1 MVDID
6 EICVSV
12 CREHMKAHHAGA
24 FDDPRF
30 ELVIDDAKNQMEL
43 APDHSFDVIIC
54 DLADPI
60 PDGPCYLLYTKEWFE
75 LCKRKLTLGGVFLT
89 QSGPSGL
96 GTFKSVFSPV
106 HHTLQQVVSF
116 SLSLSLS
123 QPLIFSRTANAQ
135 VFTYA
140 AAYNSHVP
148 SFTDL
153 YGFNVATDGEDLM
166 ALSPETV
173 DARLLERLGPD
184 GVKVLR
190 HFDGEALLGMRAL
203 SKCVRKGLAEE
214 THVIT
219 AENPAFMPA

>member
-106 HHTLQQVVSF
+106 HHTLQPVVSF
-116 SLSLSLS
+116 SLSLSLPTS
-123 QPLIFSRTANAQ
+123 HLLTHCKRSGFHIRSCLQFARTL
-135 VFTYA
+135 V
-140 AAYNSHVP
+140 HRPV
-148 SFTDL
+148 
-153 YGFNVATDGEDLM
+153 
-166 ALSPETV
+166 
-173 DARLLERLGPD
+173 RL
-184 GVKVLR
+184 
-190 HFDGEALLGMRAL
+190 
-203 SKCVRKGLAEE
+203 
-214 THVIT
+214 
-219 AENPAFMPA
+219 